1 MVPWVPEDI
10 FVLSILMVRGEA
22 ASTRREAPREK
33 NNLWSQQLQQPRPRG
48 FSSQAVFYLL
58 RWSSS
63 MQPIKVTV
71 TALIGSLSNNDGD
84 GCENVTKEVNPRCFK
99 LYRAYSISFTSSNV
113 GKCFWS
119 WILKDYQS
127 SGKEKESFCLV
138 FPSTRKRER
147 YNRNIYIIR

>member
-33 NNLWSQQLQQPRPRG
+33 NNLWSQELQQPRPRG

-99 LYRAYSISFTSSNV
+99 RYPAYSISFTSSNV

-119 WILKDYQS
+119 WILKDSIKVQ
-127 SGKEKESFCLV
+127 EKKKKV
-138 FPSTRKRER
+138 FVLCSRPRE
-147 YNRNIYIIR
+147 NVNVIIVIYI